1 MQRAEPGLSRYIHT
15 NNFHKESMPD
25 LLHSPP
31 EIH

>member
-1 MQRAEPGLSRYIHT
+1 MQRAKPGAPRYIFT

-25 LLHSPP
+25 LLHSLL